1 MKTSLKWAFVLGFVG
16 FITSFGAH
24 IVAANLPFYAEKVG
38 IGLTMIG
45 VLIAVYDFAEILA
58 KPVFG
63 GLADKKGMKK
73 AMLAGIIL
81 FTLASLMYPFV
92 SPKLLVVVRFLQ
104 GLGAAALSAV
114 SLAMVGTM
122 YKNNRGK
129 AYGIYNAIKG
139 AGYVLSP
146 VIGGVIVMKT
156 NFSGIFYATAG
167 IGVIG
172 FFIALT
178 LPKDKEKNAEVFD
191 DDDDFSIKSL
201 FSVFKNKTLMPWFL
215 IIVMNMFFV
224 GILFGF
230 LPVRIHELGYDAFHT
245 GLLVSVTTISYL
257 LIQPVAGWL
266 ADKFDPIVTL
276 RSGMLLSCLTTTKL
290 YFCTLFYNLYNLPL
304 RPMKFF
310 AFIMA
315 FLVLALSVMPCAD
328 AGAAIYD
335 GKAKSEITKTT
346 DARGHTDADACS
358 PFCYCACCASFSINH
373 FIVSFNIIPPN
384 VSNPIS
390 SFLPADVIEV
400 ALPVWQPPQIV

>member
-1 MKTSLKWAFVLGFVG
+1 MKTSLKWAFILGFVG

-24 IVAANLPFYAEKVG
+24 IVAVNLPFYAEKVG

-81 FTLASLMYPFV
+81 FVLASLMYPFV
-92 SPKLLVVVRFLQ
+92 SPKLLIVVRFLQ

-122 YKNNRGK
+122 YKENKGR
-129 AYGIYNAIKG
+129 AFGIYNAIKG
-139 AGYVLSP
+139 AGYVVSP
-146 VIGGVIVMKT
+146 VIGGAIVMKT

-172 FFIALT
+172 FLLALL
-178 LPKDKEKNAEVFD
+178 LPNDKQKNAEAFD

-215 IIVMNMFFV
+215 IIVINMFFV
-224 GILFGF
+224 GILFCF
-230 LPVRIHELGYDAFHT
+230 LPVRIHNLGYDALHT
-245 GLLVSVTTISYL
+245 GLIVSATTIAYL

-266 ADKFDPIVTL
+266 ADKFNPVITL
-276 RSGMLLSCLTTTKL
+276 RTGMLLSCLTTAAVPFVTGVPLIIVCILAGIGIGTVWTNSDALVSKL
-290 YFCTLFYNLYNLPL
+290 ATENAMGATMGVAGSFKELGDMIGPL
-304 RPMKFF
+304 LMGAISQALGLQWGFV
-310 AFIMA
+310 ICS
-315 FLVLALSVMPCAD
+315 VLGGIALIVTIVVAQKP
-328 AGAAIYD
+328 
-335 GKAKSEITKTT
+335 KS
-346 DARGHTDADACS
+346 
-358 PFCYCACCASFSINH
+358 
-373 FIVSFNIIPPN
+373 
-384 VSNPIS
+384 IS
-390 SFLPADVIEV
+390 
-400 ALPVWQPPQIV
+400 